1 MSTEMLSYID
11 RPSFIHKLSG
21 ITKLIFFL
29 LWSTV
34 AMISYDIRIL
44 LVMLCGSFLIFKIS
58 KIRFKE
64 ISFIFW
70 LIIIFLALNTITIYI
85 FSPQEGVHLY
95 GSSHVLLKGIGRY
108 NLTEEQ
114 LFYLSNI
121 ILKYLVV
128 TPIALLFVT
137 TTHPSE
143 FASSLNKVGVSY
155 KIAYAVALAL
165 RYIPDIQRDFKTVS
179 KAQQARGI
187 DLSSK
192 SKLRKRIKNYAM
204 ILIPLILSSLDR
216 VELIDN
222 AMELRS
228 FGKKNK
234 RTWYSEKSIKKR
246 DIAVLFVSL
255 ILFVLSF
262 SIMFMNHSRFYNIFK
277 K

>member
-155 KIAYAVALAL
+155 KIAYAVSLAL

-192 SKLRKRIKNYAM
+192 SKLRTRVKNYAM
-204 ILIPLILSSLDR
+204 ILIPIILSSLDR

-246 DIAVLFVSL
+246 DIAVLFVS
-255 ILFVLSF
+255 IVLFVLSF

>member
-95 GSSHVLLKGIGRY
+95 GSSHVLLKGIGKY

-155 KIAYAVALAL
+155 KIAYAVSLAL

-192 SKLRKRIKNYAM
+192 SKLRKRVKNYAM

-246 DIAVLFVSL
+246 DIAVLFVS
-255 ILFVLSF
+255 IVLFVLSF

>member
-155 KIAYAVALAL
+155 KIAYAVSLAL

-192 SKLRKRIKNYAM
+192 SKLRTRVKNYAM

-246 DIAVLFVSL
+246 DIAVLFVSI

>member
-64 ISFIFW
+64 ISFIFC

-155 KIAYAVALAL
+155 KIAYAVSLAL

-192 SKLRKRIKNYAM
+192 SKLRKRVKNYAM

-246 DIAVLFVSL
+246 DIAVLFVS
-255 ILFVLSF
+255 IVLFVLSF

>member
-70 LIIIFLALNTITIYI
+70 LIIVFLALNTITIYI

-95 GSSHVLLKGIGRY
+95 GSSHILLKGIGRY

-155 KIAYAVALAL
+155 KIAYAVSLAL

-192 SKLRKRIKNYAM
+192 SKLRKRVKNYAM

-246 DIAVLFVSL
+246 DIAVLFVS
-255 ILFVLSF
+255 IVLFVLSF

>member
-85 FSPQEGVHLY
+85 FSPREGVHLY

-246 DIAVLFVSL
+246 DIAVLFVS
-255 ILFVLSF
+255 IVLFVLSF

>member
-155 KIAYAVALAL
+155 KISYAVSLAL

-192 SKLRKRIKNYAM
+192 SKLRTRVKNYAM

-246 DIAVLFVSL
+246 DIAVLFVS
-255 ILFVLSF
+255 IVLFVLSF

>member
-1 MSTEMLSYID
+1 MLSYID

-70 LIIIFLALNTITIYI
+70 LIIVFLALNTITIYI

-155 KIAYAVALAL
+155 KISYAVSLAL

-192 SKLRKRIKNYAM
+192 SKLRKRVKNYAM

-246 DIAVLFVSL
+246 DIAVLFVS
-255 ILFVLSF
+255 IVLFVLSF

>member
-1 MSTEMLSYID
+1 M
-11 RPSFIHKLSG
+11 
-21 ITKLIFFL
+21 
-29 LWSTV
+29 
-34 AMISYDIRIL
+34 
-44 LVMLCGSFLIFKIS
+44 
-58 KIRFKE
+58 
-64 ISFIFW
+64 
-70 LIIIFLALNTITIYI
+70 
-85 FSPQEGVHLY
+85 
-95 GSSHVLLKGIGRY
+95 
-108 NLTEEQ
+108 
-114 LFYLSNI
+114 
-121 ILKYLVV
+121 
-128 TPIALLFVT
+128 
-137 TTHPSE
+137 
-143 FASSLNKVGVSY
+143 NKVGVSY
-155 KIAYAVALAL
+155 KIAYAVSLAL

-192 SKLRKRIKNYAM
+192 SKLRTRVKNYAM

-246 DIAVLFVSL
+246 DIAVLFVSI

>member
-44 LVMLCGSFLIFKIS
+44 LIMLCGSFFIFKIS
-58 KIRFKE
+58 KIKFKE

-85 FSPQEGVHLY
+85 FSPREGVHLY

-155 KIAYAVALAL
+155 KIAYAVSLAL

-192 SKLRKRIKNYAM
+192 SKLRKRVKNYAM

-246 DIAVLFVSL
+246 DIAVLFVS
-255 ILFVLSF
+255 IVLFVLSF

>member
-155 KIAYAVALAL
+155 KIAYAVSLAL

-192 SKLRKRIKNYAM
+192 SKLRTRVKNYAM

-246 DIAVLFVSL
+246 DIAVLFVS
-255 ILFVLSF
+255 IVLFVLSF

>member
-58 KIRFKE
+58 TIRFKE

-155 KIAYAVALAL
+155 KIAYAVSLAL

-192 SKLRKRIKNYAM
+192 SKLRKRVKNYAM

-246 DIAVLFVSL
+246 DIAVLFVS
-255 ILFVLSF
+255 IVLFVLSF

>member
-192 SKLRKRIKNYAM
+192 SKLRTRVKNYAM

-246 DIAVLFVSL
+246 DIAVLFVS
-255 ILFVLSF
+255 IVLFVLSF

>member
-155 KIAYAVALAL
+155 KIAYAVSLAL

-192 SKLRKRIKNYAM
+192 SKLRKRVKNYAM

-246 DIAVLFVSL
+246 DIAVLFVSI

-262 SIMFMNHSRFYNIFK
+262 SIMFMNNSRFYNIFK

>member
-155 KIAYAVALAL
+155 KIAYAVSLAL

-192 SKLRKRIKNYAM
+192 SKLRTRVKNYAM

-234 RTWYSEKSIKKR
+234 RTWYSEKSIKKS
-246 DIAVLFVSL
+246 DIAVLFVS
-255 ILFVLSF
+255 IVLFVLSF

>member
-155 KIAYAVALAL
+155 KIAYAVSLAL

-192 SKLRKRIKNYAM
+192 SKLRKRVKNYAM

-246 DIAVLFVSL
+246 DIAVLFVS
-255 ILFVLSF
+255 IVLFVLSF

>member
-64 ISFIFW
+64 ISFIFC

-155 KIAYAVALAL
+155 KIAYAVSLAL

-192 SKLRKRIKNYAM
+192 SKLRTRVKNYAM

-246 DIAVLFVSL
+246 DIAVLFVSI

>member
-155 KIAYAVALAL
+155 KIAYAVSLAL

-192 SKLRKRIKNYAM
+192 SKLRKRVKNYAM

-246 DIAVLFVSL
+246 DIAVLFVSI

>member
-85 FSPQEGVHLY
+85 FSPREGVHLY

-155 KIAYAVALAL
+155 KISYAVSLAL

-192 SKLRKRIKNYAM
+192 SKLRKRVKNYAM

-246 DIAVLFVSL
+246 DIAVLFVS
-255 ILFVLSF
+255 IVLFVLSF

>member
-155 KIAYAVALAL
+155 KIAYAVSLAL

-192 SKLRKRIKNYAM
+192 SKLRKRVKNYAM

>member
-70 LIIIFLALNTITIYI
+70 LIIVFLALNTITIYI

-155 KIAYAVALAL
+155 KIAYAVSLAL

-192 SKLRKRIKNYAM
+192 SKLRTRVKNYAM

-246 DIAVLFVSL
+246 DIAVLFVS
-255 ILFVLSF
+255 IVLFVLSF